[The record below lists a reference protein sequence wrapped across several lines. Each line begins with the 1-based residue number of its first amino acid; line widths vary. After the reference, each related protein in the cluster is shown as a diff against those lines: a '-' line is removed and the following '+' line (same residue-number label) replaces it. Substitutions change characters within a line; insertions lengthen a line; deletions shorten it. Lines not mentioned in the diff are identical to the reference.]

1 MGTRRKARERAL
13 QALFFVDM
21 CRYDAQEALLLFR
34 THFNPAEPILPFF
47 MVLTNG
53 VVCNRRSIDTIIE
66 RFSKHWKLG
75 RMSCVDRNIL
85 RIAVFEILNCPDIP
99 DKVSINEA
107 IEIGKKYGTED
118 SGAFINGILDS
129 IRMAIESEHLVLE
142 NTGFPEKQIK
152 EKEGG
157 HGKQKSSITGR

>member
-21 CRYDAQEALLLFR
+21 CRYDSQEALFLFR
-34 THFNPAEPILPFF
+34 TRFNPNEAILPFF
-47 MVLTNG
+47 IELTSG
-53 VVCNRRSIDTIIE
+53 VVRNRGAIDTIVE

-85 RIAVFEILNCPDIP
+85 RIAVFEMLRCPDIP
-99 DKVSINEA
+99 AKVSINEA
-107 IEIGKKYGTED
+107 IEIGKKFGTED

-129 IRMAIESEHLVLE
+129 IRIAMENEHLLLDSTEIV
-142 NTGFPEKQIK
+142 
-152 EKEGG
+152 
-157 HGKQKSSITGR
+157 

>member
-21 CRYDAQEALLLFR
+21 SRCDSQEALLLFR
-34 THFNPAEPILPFF
+34 TRFNPSEATLPFF
-47 MVLTNG
+47 IELTNG
-53 VVCNRRSIDTIIE
+53 VVQNHSAIDAIIE

-85 RIAVFEILNCPDIP
+85 RIAVFEMLRCRDIP
-99 DKVSINEA
+99 AKVSINEA

-118 SGAFINGILDS
+118 SGSFINGILDS
-129 IRMAIESEHLVLE
+129 IRIAMENEHLLLDDTELV
-142 NTGFPEKQIK
+142 
-152 EKEGG
+152 
-157 HGKQKSSITGR
+157 

>member
-21 CRYDAQEALLLFR
+21 SRYDSQEALLLFR
-34 THFNPAEPILPFF
+34 TRFNPSETILPFF
-47 MVLTNG
+47 IELTDG
-53 VVCNRRSIDTIIE
+53 VTNNHATIDTIIE

-85 RIAVFEILNCPDIP
+85 RIAVFEMLHCQDIP
-99 DKVSINEA
+99 AKVSINEA

-129 IRMAIESEHLVLE
+129 IRIAMEKEHLQLDGIELV
-142 NTGFPEKQIK
+142 
-152 EKEGG
+152 
-157 HGKQKSSITGR
+157 

>member
-21 CRYDAQEALLLFR
+21 SHHDSGEALLLFR
-34 THFNPAEPILPFF
+34 TRFNPSEAILPFF
-47 MVLTNG
+47 IELTDG
-53 VVCNRRSIDTIIE
+53 VTHNRKAIDTVIE

-85 RIAVFEILNCPDIP
+85 RIAVFEILRCRDIP
-99 DKVSINEA
+99 AKVSINEA

-129 IRMAIESEHLVLE
+129 IRIAVENGHLLSESTELV
-142 NTGFPEKQIK
+142 
-152 EKEGG
+152 
-157 HGKQKSSITGR
+157 